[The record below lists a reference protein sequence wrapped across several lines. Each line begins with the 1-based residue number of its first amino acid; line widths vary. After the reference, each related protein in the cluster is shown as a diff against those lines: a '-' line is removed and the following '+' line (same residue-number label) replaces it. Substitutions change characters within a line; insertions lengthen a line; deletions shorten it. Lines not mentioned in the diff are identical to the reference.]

1 MNNTILKFWYW
12 YQGLNGYRITFIV
25 ITAYFAIA
33 GYVGGWFN
41 SLLIAGVFG
50 ALYQL
55 GYHSALRD
63 LVNKAEEK

>member
-1 MNNTILKFWYW
+1 MNFNLKVWSW
-12 YQGLNGYRITFIV
+12 YQGLNGYRVIFVI

-33 GYVGGWFN
+33 GYAGGWFN

-63 LVNKAEEK
+63 LFIKEEEK